1 MEKQLYNVYCDGQLL
16 MKDVRPE
23 QVWKITRKRVKLSYY
38 ADKAVLLYG
47 KYKIERSR
55 LEQDYDEIR
64 VKRRLLQNWEQLV
77 APFRRV
83 IWVSKIEKDVKVLGI
98 RNECKN

>member
-1 MEKQLYNVYCDGQLL
+1 MEKY
-16 MKDVRPE
+16 R
-23 QVWKITRKRVKLSYY
+23 
-38 ADKAVLLYG
+38 
-47 KYKIERSR
+47 IERSR

-98 RNECKN
+98 RN

>member
-47 KYKIERSR
+47 KYRIERSR
-55 LEQDYDEIR
+55 LEQDYDET
-64 VKRRLLQNWEQLV
+64 Q
-77 APFRRV
+77 
-83 IWVSKIEKDVKVLGI
+83 SKNVGFYKIGSSW
-98 RNECKN
+98 

>member
-47 KYKIERSR
+47 KYRIERSR

-83 IWVSKIEKDVKVLGI
+83 ILVSKIEKDVKVLGT